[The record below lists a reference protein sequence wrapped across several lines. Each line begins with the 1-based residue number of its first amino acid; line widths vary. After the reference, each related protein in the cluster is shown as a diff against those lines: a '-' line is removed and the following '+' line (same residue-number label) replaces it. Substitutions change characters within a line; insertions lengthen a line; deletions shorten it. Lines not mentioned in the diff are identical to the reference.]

1 MKKLLSAIVL
11 GCAAALLPAQGSTTT
26 KTDKPAAGK
35 PAVKPLSQKPLA
47 AAPTQGAHATL
58 AELQRD
64 FQQKKFAA
72 LDAYAKANAN
82 AADAAEALVEATQL
96 AQQLERPADVQR
108 LADAYLAKNAGGE
121 AAGAMRLMRAGA
133 LRDTGDAAGAE
144 KALREVI
151 ANAGDDVNGLVE
163 ATTALATML
172 VDGGK
177 KDDAKALLTEV
188 GDANSRVRGLKE
200 HFAKIAASYDVVGSD
215 PKAIGLPDTDGN
227 VIDLAAYKG
236 KVVLVDFWATWCG
249 PCIAELPNV
258 LAAYEKH
265 KAQGFEIVGIS
276 LDQDRGKLDAF
287 LKARNMTWRQH
298 FDGKGWQNEVAQAW
312 GVQSI
317 PATYLIGP
325 DGKLAATDL
334 RGKQLEQKVA
344 ELLKAK
350 K

>member
-1 MKKLLSAIVL
+1 MKQFLSVIVL
-11 GCAAALLPAQGSTTT
+11 GCVGALLPAQGSSAP
-26 KTDKPAAGK
+26 KTGKPAAK
-35 PAVKPLSQKPLA
+35 ALSQKPLA
-47 AAPTQGAHATL
+47 AAPAQAAAHATL
-58 AELQRD
+58 AALQKD
-64 FQQKKFAA
+64 FQQKKLAA

-82 AADAAEALVEATQL
+82 AADAADALAEATQL
-96 AQQLERPADVQR
+96 AQQLERPADALR
-108 LADAYLAKNAGGE
+108 LADAYLAKHAAGE
-121 AAGAMRLMRAGA
+121 AAGAMRLCRANA
-133 LRDTGDAAGAE
+133 MRDTGDAAGAE

-163 ATTALATML
+163 ATTALAGML

-177 KDDAKALLTEV
+177 KDDAKTLLAEV

-200 HFAKIAASYDVVGSD
+200 HFAKIAESYDVVGSD
-215 PKAIGLPDTDGN
+215 PKSIGLADTDGK
-227 VIDLAAYKG
+227 VIDLAEYKG

-249 PCIAELPNV
+249 PCIGELPNV

-265 KAQGFEIVGIS
+265 HAKGFEIVGIS

-298 FDGKGWQNEVAQAW
+298 FDGKGWQNEVAKAW
-312 GVQSI
+312 SVQSI

-325 DGKLAATDL
+325 DGKIAATDL

-344 ELLKAK
+344 ALLAAK